1 MATQQAKIRVV
12 KEADETH
19 DQVADDISLA
29 LADQELDKAAPAST
43 ARTLIAAA
51 KNGLVNSID
60 RLRRQGSRLEQNM
73 ASANADFEK
82 AVSAAKTL
90 RDDRLAEYKAELF
103 QVNET
108 IRALDGARTQ
118 LASHI

>member
-1 MATQQAKIRVV
+1 MASQPKIRVV
-12 KEADETH
+12 KEADEVH
-19 DQVADDISLA
+19 DQVADDISAA
-29 LADQELDKAAPAST
+29 LTEQDLDNAAPQST
-43 ARTLIAAA
+43 AKTLISAAR
-51 KNGLVNSID
+51 NGLVNSID
-60 RLRRQGSRLEQNM
+60 RLRRQGSRIEQNM

-82 AVSAAKTL
+82 AVAAAKTL

-108 IRALDGARTQ
+108 ISALDGARTR